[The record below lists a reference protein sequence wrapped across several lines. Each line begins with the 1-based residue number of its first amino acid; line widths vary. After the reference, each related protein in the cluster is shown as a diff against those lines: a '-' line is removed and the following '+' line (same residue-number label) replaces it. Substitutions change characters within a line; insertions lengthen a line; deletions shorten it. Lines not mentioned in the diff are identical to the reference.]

1 MTAKDLF
8 GNELPE
14 PTPPEKFRL
23 SDGSLISESDLKKAD
38 EEIQMEAMRSWFY
51 SHFQNPVEET
61 PYNSEEGGYQYLSGG
76 PYEARD
82 EIDSRFEGVV
92 ADEVRDKIVD
102 ELERESDEWAG
113 LPRPGD
119 YDDYLLETIAPPSE
133 HVKKFTTSIAN
144 IRKLVKTPVDPA
156 EEQFFRR
163 MLYASVITALE
174 TYLSD
179 RFVSSITNNPEKLR
193 KFVET
198 FPRFQKESIKVSDT
212 FKKSG
217 SLEREVKLIL
227 LGEIL
232 WHRLI
237 VVANMFKA
245 TFGVDFPDPKALV
258 ELLRAVEVR
267 HDLVHRSGKN
277 KDGVEHA
284 ITPEDIEKIVVESET
299 LVKWIDCQQDKFTT
313 EGGEGSESEV
323 IVI

>member
-1 MTAKDLF
+1 MGNEDLF
-8 GNELPE
+8 GDEALEKPEPETFELP
-14 PTPPEKFRL
+14 
-23 SDGSLISESDLKKAD
+23 DGSRVSESHLEQES
-38 EEIQMEAMRSWFY
+38 EETQIAAMRSWFFDN
-51 SHFQNPVEET
+51 FQDPVHET
-61 PYNSEEGGYQYLSGG
+61 PYDSREGGYIYLHGG
-76 PYEARD
+76 PYNAKE
-82 EIDSRFEGVV
+82 ELTSRFDGVV
-92 ADEVRDKIVD
+92 PEEIINKLADELTD
-102 ELERESDEWAG
+102 ESWEWEGRER
-113 LPRPGD
+113 
-119 YDDYLLETIAPPSE
+119 YDDYILDTIAPPSE
-133 HVKKFTTSIAN
+133 HIERFTMSIAN
-144 IRKLVKTPVDPA
+144 IRKLVETPIDPA

-198 FPRFQKESIKVSDT
+198 FPRFKKESIKVSDT

-237 VVANMFKA
+237 VVANMFHA
-245 TFGVDFPDPKALV
+245 TFGVDFPDPKALA

-277 KDGVEHA
+277 KDGAEHT
-284 ITPEDIEKIVVESET
+284 ITPEDIEKVVVESET
-299 LVKWIDCQQDKFTT
+299 LVKWIDCQHEKFIP
-313 EGGEGSESEV
+313 ENRDAAGGEA
-323 IVI
+323 IVV